1 MLNAASPEARV
12 ALQQEINQ
20 YVVDQAWF
28 VPMAYPDRFYA
39 YTSGVEVEPGFSDFA
54 GLHPLL
60 RDFK

>member
-1 MLNAASPEARV
+1 MLKATSPEDKV
-12 ALQQEINQ
+12 ALEKEINQ
-20 YVVDQAWF
+20 YIIDQAWF

-39 YTSGVEVEPGFSDFA
+39 YTTGVEVEQATDFA